1 MIGSLIF
8 LDIFFLSHHLLET
21 TLTLI
26 SSLFAG
32 DFDDFIFLFQELND
46 EFIFYHLNF
55 LLEWYIYWICYYC
68 WIFWWLNEDEMMRWI
83 SNVHFKKLKNW
94 EIWLWKDIIIF
105 EILVDFIIII
115 NFFHLDIW
123 FFNFRELWHINIKSR
138 SKSRR
143 NQLVNILQIKKRE
156 KIWKTPVNHSR
167 NV

>member
-68 WIFWWLNEDEMMRWI
+68 WIFWWLNENEIMRWI

-94 EIWLWKDIIIF
+94 EIWLWKDTVIF

-115 NFFHLDIW
+115 KIFHRNIDFSIFVNCTSYIINSFLYQLITW
-123 FFNFRELWHINIKSR
+123 KLCLKRYHSSNIKSL
-138 SKSRR
+138 KYF
-143 NQLVNILQIKKRE
+143 
-156 KIWKTPVNHSR
+156 
-167 NV
+167 